1 MIKVENIYTCGWEA
15 ALRGMRNPMNSWR
28 FADTTF
34 DYDSSHGTNI
44 VNIGP
49 ADLALMMRL
58 AKAGTD
64 HRKYLRMIHIQMDVT
79 APLYWWKDY
88 DTYKVATTA
97 NGCSTMHKLHAK
109 YLTLDD
115 FSKEDLDEIG
125 VHILQMT
132 IDYINY
138 YRYRFVEDGDK
149 ESWRKMIQSL
159 PTSYNQRRTLDIN
172 YETALSMIH
181 SRNNHKL
188 QEFRDLCN
196 VLLVECPYLKEIY
209 EHVEGK

>member
-28 FADTTF
+28 FSDSTF
-34 DYDSSHGTNI
+34 ETNN
-44 VNIGP
+44 VSIGP

-97 NGCSTMHKLHAK
+97 NSCSTMHKLHAK

-125 VHILQMT
+125 INILQTT

-138 YRYRFVEDGDK
+138 HRYRFVLDGDK
-149 ESWRKMIQSL
+149 ESWRKMIQAL

-196 VLLVECPYLKEIY
+196 VLLDECPYLKEIY
-209 EHVEGK
+209 EYVEGK

>member
-15 ALRGMRNPMNSWR
+15 ALRGMRNPMNSWN
-28 FADTTF
+28 FSDSTF
-34 DYDSSHGTNI
+34 GANNVS
-44 VNIGP
+44 IGP

-64 HRKYLRMIHIQMDVT
+64 HRKYLRMVHIQMDVT

-109 YLTLDD
+109 DLTLDD

-125 VHILQMT
+125 VNILQTT

-138 YRYRFVEDGDK
+138 HRHRFVVDGDK
-149 ESWRKMIQSL
+149 ESWRKMIQAL

-196 VLLVECPYLKEIY
+196 VLLVVCPYLKEIY
-209 EHVEGK
+209 EYVEGK

>member
-28 FADTTF
+28 FSDSTF
-34 DYDSSHGTNI
+34 ETNN
-44 VNIGP
+44 VSIGP

-64 HRKYLRMIHIQMDVT
+64 HRKYLRMIHIQMDIT

-97 NGCSTMHKLHAK
+97 NSCSTMHKLHAK

-125 VHILQMT
+125 VNILQTT

-138 YRYRFVEDGDK
+138 HRYRFVLDGDK
-149 ESWRKMIQSL
+149 ESWRKMIQAL

-196 VLLVECPYLKEIY
+196 ILLVECPYLKEIY
-209 EHVEGK
+209 EYVEGK

>member
-28 FADTTF
+28 FGDSTF
-34 DYDSSHGTNI
+34 GIDDVDIN
-44 VNIGP
+44 VGP

-109 YLTLDD
+109 DLTLDD

-125 VHILQMT
+125 VNILQTT

-138 YRYRFVEDGDK
+138 HRYRFVADGDK
-149 ESWRKMIQSL
+149 ESWRKMIQAL

-196 VLLVECPYLKEIY
+196 VLLVVCPYLKEIY
-209 EHVEGK
+209 EYVEGK

>member
-28 FADTTF
+28 FSDSTF
-34 DYDSSHGTNI
+34 GIDDVDI
-44 VNIGP
+44 NIGP

-58 AKAGTD
+58 AKSGTD
-64 HRKYLRMIHIQMDVT
+64 HRKYLRMIHIQMDVI

-88 DTYKVATTA
+88 DTYKVATTS

-109 YLTLDD
+109 ELTLDD

-125 VHILQMT
+125 VNILQTT

-138 YRYRFVEDGDK
+138 HRYRFVVDGDK

-172 YETALSMIH
+172 YETAISMIH
-181 SRNNHKL
+181 SRHNHKL

-196 VLLVECPYLKEIY
+196 ILLVECPYLKEIY
-209 EHVEGK
+209 EYVEGK

>member
-28 FADTTF
+28 FGDSTF
-34 DYDSSHGTNI
+34 ETNN
-44 VNIGP
+44 VSIGP

-97 NGCSTMHKLHAK
+97 NSCSTMHKLHAK

-125 VHILQMT
+125 VNILQTT

-138 YRYRFVEDGDK
+138 HRYRFVLDGDK
-149 ESWRKMIQSL
+149 ESWRKMIQAL

-196 VLLVECPYLKEIY
+196 ILLVECPYLKEIY
-209 EHVEGK
+209 EYVEGK

>member
-28 FADTTF
+28 FSDSTF
-34 DYDSSHGTNI
+34 ETNN
-44 VNIGP
+44 VSIGP

-97 NGCSTMHKLHAK
+97 NSCSTMHKLHAK

-125 VHILQMT
+125 VNILQTT

-138 YRYRFVEDGDK
+138 HRHRFVVDGDK
-149 ESWRKMIQSL
+149 ESWRKMIQAL

-196 VLLVECPYLKEIY
+196 VLLVVCPYLKEIY

>member
-28 FADTTF
+28 FSDSTF
-34 DYDSSHGTNI
+34 GTNN
-44 VNIGP
+44 VSIGP

-64 HRKYLRMIHIQMDVT
+64 HRKYMRMIHIQMDVT

-109 YLTLDD
+109 DLTLDD
-115 FSKEDLDEIG
+115 FSIVDLDEIG
-125 VHILQMT
+125 VNILQTT

-138 YRYRFVEDGDK
+138 HRYRFVVDGDK

-196 VLLVECPYLKEIY
+196 VLLVVCPYLKEIY
-209 EHVEGK
+209 EYVEGK

>member
-28 FADTTF
+28 FSDTTF
-34 DYDSSHGTNI
+34 GIDNI
-44 VNIGP
+44 NIGP

-109 YLTLDD
+109 DLTLDD

-125 VHILQMT
+125 VNILQTT

-138 YRYRFVEDGDK
+138 HRYRFVVDGNK
-149 ESWRKMIQSL
+149 ESWRKMIQAL

-209 EHVEGK
+209 ECVEGK

>member
-15 ALRGMRNPMNSWR
+15 ALRGMRNPMNSWS
-28 FADTTF
+28 FSDSTF
-34 DYDSSHGTNI
+34 GTNN
-44 VNIGP
+44 VSIGP

-109 YLTLDD
+109 NLTLDD

-125 VHILQMT
+125 VNILQTT

-138 YRYRFVEDGDK
+138 HRHRFVVDGDK

-196 VLLVECPYLKEIY
+196 VLLVVCPYLKEIY
-209 EHVEGK
+209 EYVEGK

>member
-28 FADTTF
+28 FSDSTF
-34 DYDSSHGTNI
+34 ETNN
-44 VNIGP
+44 VSIGP

-109 YLTLDD
+109 DLTLDD

-125 VHILQMT
+125 VNILQTT

-138 YRYRFVEDGDK
+138 HRYRFVLDGDK
-149 ESWRKMIQSL
+149 ESWRKMIQAL

-196 VLLVECPYLKEIY
+196 ILLVECPYLKEIY
-209 EHVEGK
+209 EYVEGK

>member
-28 FADTTF
+28 FSDSTF
-34 DYDSSHGTNI
+34 ETNN
-44 VNIGP
+44 VSIGP

-109 YLTLDD
+109 DLTLDD

-125 VHILQMT
+125 VNILQTT

-138 YRYRFVEDGDK
+138 HRYRFVVDGDK
-149 ESWRKMIQSL
+149 ESWRKMIQAL

-196 VLLVECPYLKEIY
+196 VLLVVCPYLKEIY
-209 EHVEGK
+209 EYVEGK

>member
-15 ALRGMRNPMNSWR
+15 ALRGMRNPMNSWS
-28 FADTTF
+28 FSDSTF
-34 DYDSSHGTNI
+34 GTNN
-44 VNIGP
+44 VSIGP

-109 YLTLDD
+109 DLTLDD

-125 VHILQMT
+125 INILQTT

-138 YRYRFVEDGDK
+138 HRHRFVVDGDK
-149 ESWRKMIQSL
+149 ESWRKMIQAL

-196 VLLVECPYLKEIY
+196 VLLVVCPYLKEIY
-209 EHVEGK
+209 EYVEGK

>member
-15 ALRGMRNPMNSWR
+15 ALRGMRNPMNSWG
-28 FADTTF
+28 FSDTTF
-34 DYDSSHGTNI
+34 SSITGN
-44 VNIGP
+44 VSIGM
-49 ADLALMMRL
+49 ADLALMRKL

-64 HRKYLRMIHIQMDVT
+64 HRKYLRMIHIQMDVI

-97 NGCSTMHKLHAK
+97 NGCSTMHKLHSK
-109 YLTLDD
+109 DLTLDD

-125 VHILQMT
+125 INILQTT

-138 YRYRFVEDGDK
+138 HRYRFVVDGDK
-149 ESWRKMIQSL
+149 ESWRKMIQAL

-196 VLLVECPYLKEIY
+196 ILLVECPYLKDLY
-209 EHVEGK
+209 KYVEGK

>member
-28 FADTTF
+28 FSDSTF
-34 DYDSSHGTNI
+34 ETNN
-44 VNIGP
+44 VSIGP

-109 YLTLDD
+109 DLTLDD

-125 VHILQMT
+125 VNILQTT

-138 YRYRFVEDGDK
+138 HRYRFVLDGDK
-149 ESWRKMIQSL
+149 ESWRKMIQAL

-172 YETALSMIH
+172 YETTLSMIH

-196 VLLVECPYLKEIY
+196 ILLVECPYLKEIY
-209 EHVEGK
+209 EYVEGK

>member
-28 FADTTF
+28 LGDSTF
-34 DYDSSHGTNI
+34 GANNVS
-44 VNIGP
+44 IGP

-109 YLTLDD
+109 DLTLDD

-125 VHILQMT
+125 VNILQTT

-138 YRYRFVEDGDK
+138 HRHRFVVDGDK
-149 ESWRKMIQSL
+149 ESWRKMIQAL

-196 VLLVECPYLKEIY
+196 VLLVVCPYLKEIY
-209 EHVEGK
+209 EYVEGK

>member
-28 FADTTF
+28 FSDSTF
-34 DYDSSHGTNI
+34 GIDDVDI
-44 VNIGP
+44 NIGP

-97 NGCSTMHKLHAK
+97 NSCSTMHKLHAK

-125 VHILQMT
+125 VNILQTT
-132 IDYINY
+132 IDYMNY
-138 YRYRFVEDGDK
+138 HRYRFVLDGDK

-196 VLLVECPYLKEIY
+196 ILLVECPYLKEIY
-209 EHVEGK
+209 EYVEGK

>member
-28 FADTTF
+28 FSDSTF
-34 DYDSSHGTNI
+34 GTNN
-44 VNIGP
+44 VSIGP

-97 NGCSTMHKLHAK
+97 NSCSTMHKLHAK

-125 VHILQMT
+125 INILQT
-132 IDYINY
+132 TLDYINY
-138 YRYRFVEDGDK
+138 HRYRFVLDGDK

-196 VLLVECPYLKEIY
+196 ILLVECPYLKEIY
-209 EHVEGK
+209 EYVEGK

>member
-1 MIKVENIYTCGWEA
+1 
-15 ALRGMRNPMNSWR
+15 
-28 FADTTF
+28 
-34 DYDSSHGTNI
+34 
-44 VNIGP
+44 
-49 ADLALMMRL
+49 
-58 AKAGTD
+58 
-64 HRKYLRMIHIQMDVT
+64 MIHIQMDVT

-97 NGCSTMHKLHAK
+97 NSCSTMHKLHAK
-109 YLTLDD
+109 DLTLDD

-125 VHILQMT
+125 VNILQTT

-138 YRYRFVEDGDK
+138 HRHRFVVDGDK
-149 ESWRKMIQSL
+149 ESWRKMIQAL

-196 VLLVECPYLKEIY
+196 VLLVVCPYLKEIY
-209 EHVEGK
+209 EYVEGK

>member
-28 FADTTF
+28 FSDSTF
-34 DYDSSHGTNI
+34 GTNN
-44 VNIGP
+44 VSIGP

-88 DTYKVATTA
+88 DTYKVASTA
-97 NGCSTMHKLHAK
+97 NSCSTMHKLHAK

-125 VHILQMT
+125 VNILQTT

-138 YRYRFVEDGDK
+138 HRYRFVLDGDK
-149 ESWRKMIQSL
+149 ESWRKMIQAL

-196 VLLVECPYLKEIY
+196 ILLVECPYLKEIY
-209 EHVEGK
+209 EYVEGK

>member
-15 ALRGMRNPMNSWR
+15 ALRGMRNPMNSWS
-28 FADTTF
+28 FSDSTF
-34 DYDSSHGTNI
+34 GTNN
-44 VNIGP
+44 VSIGP

-109 YLTLDD
+109 NLTLDD

-125 VHILQMT
+125 INILQTT

-138 YRYRFVEDGDK
+138 HRHRFVVDGDK
-149 ESWRKMIQSL
+149 ESWRKMIQAL

-196 VLLVECPYLKEIY
+196 VLLVVCPYLKEIY
-209 EHVEGK
+209 EYAEGK

>member
-28 FADTTF
+28 FGDSTF
-34 DYDSSHGTNI
+34 GANNVS
-44 VNIGP
+44 IGP

-97 NGCSTMHKLHAK
+97 NSCSTMHKLHAK
-109 YLTLDD
+109 DLTLDD

-125 VHILQMT
+125 VNILQTT

-138 YRYRFVEDGDK
+138 HRHRFVVDGDK
-149 ESWRKMIQSL
+149 ESWRKMIQAL

-196 VLLVECPYLKEIY
+196 VLLVVCPYLKEIY
-209 EHVEGK
+209 EYVEGK

>member
-15 ALRGMRNPMNSWR
+15 ALRGMRNPMNSWS
-28 FADTTF
+28 FSDSTF
-34 DYDSSHGTNI
+34 GTNN
-44 VNIGP
+44 VSIGP

-109 YLTLDD
+109 DLSLDD

-125 VHILQMT
+125 VNILQTT

-138 YRYRFVEDGDK
+138 HRHRFVVDGDK
-149 ESWRKMIQSL
+149 ESWRKMIQAL

-196 VLLVECPYLKEIY
+196 VLLVVCPYLKEIY
-209 EHVEGK
+209 EYVEGK

>member
-28 FADTTF
+28 FGDSTF
-34 DYDSSHGTNI
+34 GANNVS
-44 VNIGP
+44 IGP

-109 YLTLDD
+109 DLTLDD

-125 VHILQMT
+125 VNILQTT

-138 YRYRFVEDGDK
+138 HRHRFVVDGDK
-149 ESWRKMIQSL
+149 ESWRKMIQAL

-196 VLLVECPYLKEIY
+196 VLLVVCPYLKEIY
-209 EHVEGK
+209 EYVEGK

>member
-28 FADTTF
+28 FGDSTF
-34 DYDSSHGTNI
+34 GTNS
-44 VNIGP
+44 VSIGP

-97 NGCSTMHKLHAK
+97 NSCSTMHKLHAK

-125 VHILQMT
+125 VNILQT
-132 IDYINY
+132 TVDYINY
-138 YRYRFVEDGDK
+138 HRHRFVVDGDK
-149 ESWRKMIQSL
+149 ESWRKMIQAL

-196 VLLVECPYLKEIY
+196 ILLVECPYLKEIY
-209 EHVEGK
+209 EHVEGE

>member
-15 ALRGMRNPMNSWR
+15 ALRGMRNPMNSWS
-28 FADTTF
+28 FSDSTF
-34 DYDSSHGTNI
+34 GTNN
-44 VNIGP
+44 VSIGP

-97 NGCSTMHKLHAK
+97 NGCSTMHELHAK
-109 YLTLDD
+109 DLSLDD

-125 VHILQMT
+125 VNILQTT

-138 YRYRFVEDGDK
+138 HRHRFVVDGDK
-149 ESWRKMIQSL
+149 ESWRKMIQAL

-196 VLLVECPYLKEIY
+196 VLLVVCPYLKEIY
-209 EHVEGK
+209 EYVEGK